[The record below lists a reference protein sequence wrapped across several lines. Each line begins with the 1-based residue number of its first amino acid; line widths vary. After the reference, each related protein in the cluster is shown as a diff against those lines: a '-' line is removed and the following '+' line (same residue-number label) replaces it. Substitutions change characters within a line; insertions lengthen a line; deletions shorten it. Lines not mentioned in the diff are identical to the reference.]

1 MQRPKSYRLVLCSLM
16 IIALVPG
23 SLWASDTPIQADQL
37 GPVNPK
43 AGITIDDLSDGY
55 TRGTLLA
62 ARGEDW
68 LLAQADDQEPIELD
82 NTDVLGYK
90 PKSPKRAFLQ
100 SLLIPGWGQWYTG
113 NRWKPFLFLGLEAA
127 GWASW
132 SNYRKNGNDIQDD
145 YEVFADE
152 HWHYENYEHGL
163 QAVFNIAID
172 TMPYIVIENLVE
184 KERVFSHHI
193 YPLIPG
199 DLNSIPK
206 DETYYENLGKYDQFA
221 YGWDDFNDGVPIESP
236 EDTTGI
242 EWVSPNRRDYLNQR
256 DKSNREFSKASTVLI
271 LTMANHLLSAFE
283 AAWSA
288 QRYNRAIDQ
297 FGTIEPHLQLTRS
310 PESGKL
316 KANLAL
322 RYNF

>member
-16 IIALVPG
+16 IIALIPA
-23 SLWASDTPIQADQL
+23 SLWASDTLPEF

-43 AGITIDDLSDGY
+43 AGVTLDDLSDGY

-62 ARGEDW
+62 ANGESW
-68 LLAQADDQEPIELD
+68 LLAQAEDEQPVDLE

-90 PKSPKRAFLQ
+90 PKNPKRAFLQ
-100 SLLIPGWGQWYTG
+100 SLLIPGWGQWYNG
-113 NRWKPFLFLGLEAA
+113 NRWKPFVFLGLEAA
-127 GWASW
+127 GWANW
-132 SNYRKNGNDIQDD
+132 SSFRSNGNDIQDE
-145 YEVFADE
+145 YEAFADQYWEYARYEDGLATVFA
-152 HWHYENYEHGL
+152 
-163 QAVFNIAID
+163 ISID
-172 TMPYIVIENLVE
+172 TLPYIVIEDGIQ

-193 YPLIPG
+193 YPDEEG
-199 DLNSIPK
+199 NFTK

-221 YGWDDFNDGVPIESP
+221 YGWDDFNGGVPLE
-236 EDTTGI
+236 EANDTTGI
-242 EWVSPNRRDYLNQR
+242 EWVSPHRREYLNKR
-256 DKSNREFSKASTVLI
+256 DDSNREFSKASTVLI
-271 LTMANHLLSAFE
+271 LTMANHLVSAFE

-310 PESGKL
+310 PETGKL
-316 KANLAL
+316 KAHLAL